1 MYVGSYLAP
10 VRELGLYSPSIDEL
24 VRLGFRTIGLNV
36 PLTLYPHRISEEEQ
50 TQIAE
55 LVREN
60 SLEIKL
66 HPDLNQLCSLRSP
79 TASPYGQSVQENDFV
94 SISKRKGNRNTE
106 RDLLRYAETEF
117 APLVEWAKEI
127 NASSICFDTIRPKDS
142 VLVEETVTVLRLL
155 GQMTEGME
163 LKFGVEN
170 SQKPR
175 GCSPDD
181 LRYIIEQVNH
191 PRMGALIDIGHI
203 NTCLTMGRVSYSSP
217 DEFIEAIDFPVWDT
231 HFHNNDGSSDQ
242 HEPVRCGTLD
252 IPLVVSAFAEIGY
265 NGPLMFECTRK
276 HRSFYEIGKI
286 LLKDREYLE
295 SLIENFMP

>member
-1 MYVGSYLAP
+1 MFTSFTDGFALRFASLV
-10 VRELGLYSPSIDEL
+10 SI
-24 VRLGFRTIGLNV
+24 RLRLLN
-36 PLTLYPHRISEEEQ
+36 P
-50 TQIAE
+50 
-55 LVREN
+55 
-60 SLEIKL
+60 
-66 HPDLNQLCSLRSP
+66 SP
-79 TASPYGQSVQENDFV
+79 TTSSYGQSAQEND
-94 SISKRKGNRNTE
+94 RN
-106 RDLLRYAETEF
+106 LLHYAEAVF
-117 APLVEWAKEI
+117 DPLVEWAEGI
-127 NASSICFDTIRPKDS
+127 NASSICFDTIRPKDG
-142 VLVEETVTVLRLL
+142 VLVEETAAVLRLL
-155 GQMTEGME
+155 GQMTKGTE

-170 SQKPR
+170 SQKSR